1 MDPIFFES
9 PEAFRRW
16 LARHHKRAPE
26 VLVGFHKKHTGKP
39 SLTWP
44 QSVDEALCYGWIDGI
59 RRSIDPEGY
68 TIRFTP
74 RRKGSIWSAINLK
87 RVPELIREG
96 RMQPAGRAVYQ
107 ARDPAKAGLYSFEQ
121 RQNARLTPA
130 LLRRFRANRK
140 AWTFFE
146 AQPPGYRKIA
156 TFYVMSAKQEETRLR
171 RLDTL
176 IKDSAAGQRIG
187 PLRRPGSSEAPRKS
201 GKAPSRGSARTP
213 RK

>member
-1 MDPIFFES
+1 MDPIFFDS
-9 PEAFRRW
+9 PTAFRRW
-16 LARHHKRAPE
+16 LARHHKTAPE
-26 VLVGFHKKHTGKP
+26 LLVGFYKRHTGKP

-59 RRSIDPEGY
+59 RRTIDHEGY

-87 RVPELIREG
+87 RVPELVREG
-96 RMQPAGRAVYQ
+96 RMAPAGLAVFE

-121 RQNARLTPA
+121 RHSARFPPE

-140 AWTFFE
+140 AWAFFE
-146 AQPPGYRKIA
+146 TQPPGYRKIA

-171 RLDTL
+171 RLDNL
-176 IKDSAAGQRIG
+176 IRDSAAGLRIG
-187 PLRRPGSSEAPRKS
+187 PLRRPESSSAPRKS
-201 GKAPSRGSARTP
+201 GKAPSRGSGRTP
-213 RK
+213 R